1 MPWGRREFAL
11 YRSYSEEFLGC
22 FFSSA
27 GSPKHRDWAPGRR
40 VCPLAIAIAG
50 AVLPLGKLGASGDS
64 RLRLMAA
71 PVAPSRCKKLL
82 P

>member
-1 MPWGRREFAL
+1 MPWGRREFAFD
-11 YRSYSEEFLGC
+11 RSDSEEFLGC

-40 VCPLAIAIAG
+40 VCPLAVIVAG
-50 AVLPLGKLGASGDS
+50 AVLPLGKLGASGDL
-64 RLRLMAA
+64 RLRPMAA
-71 PVAPSRCKKLL
+71 LVVPSRCEKLL

>member
-1 MPWGRREFAL
+1 MPWGRREFAFD
-11 YRSYSEEFLGC
+11 RSDSEEFLGC

-40 VCPLAIAIAG
+40 VCPLAVIVAG

-64 RLRLMAA
+64 
-71 PVAPSRCKKLL
+71 
-82 P
+82 

>member
-1 MPWGRREFAL
+1 MPWGRREFAFD
-11 YRSYSEEFLGC
+11 RSNSEEFLGC

-40 VCPLAIAIAG
+40 VCPLAMAIAG
-50 AVLPLGKLGASGDS
+50 AALSLGELGASGDS

-71 PVAPSRCKKLL
+71 PVAPS
-82 P
+82 

>member
-1 MPWGRREFAL
+1 MPWGRREFAFD
-11 YRSYSEEFLGC
+11 RSYSEEFLGC

-27 GSPKHRDWAPGRR
+27 GSPKHHEWAPGRR
-40 VCPLAIAIAG
+40 VCPLALTIAG

-71 PVAPSRCKKLL
+71 PVVPSRCEKLL

>member
-11 YRSYSEEFLGC
+11 DQSYSEEFLGC

-27 GSPKHRDWAPGRR
+27 GFPKHHDWAPGRR

-64 RLRLMAA
+64 QLRLMAA
-71 PVAPSRCKKLL
+71 PVAPSRRKKLL